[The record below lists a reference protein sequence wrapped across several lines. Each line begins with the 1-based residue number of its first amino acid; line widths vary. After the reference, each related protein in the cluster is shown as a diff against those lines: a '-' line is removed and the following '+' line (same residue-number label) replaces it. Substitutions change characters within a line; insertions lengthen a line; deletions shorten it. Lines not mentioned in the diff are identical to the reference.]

1 MKTAFVV
8 MTIMGCD
15 DTVTQCNYLETID
28 RTWTSIALCDAQ
40 AEELMARV
48 QDENYPVIV
57 AVCESADDRVTMD
70 MAGQHADSPSAAV
83 PSPGRHPPAH
93 EAEEARRGLAARAL
107 SIVKRAMPDGAALK
121 TAVSAPVRI
130 IEGSYTWIVRRFT
143 D

>member
-1 MKTAFVV
+1 MKTALVV

-15 DTVTQCNYLETID
+15 DTVTQCNYIETID

-40 AEELMARV
+40 TEERMARV

-70 MAGQHADSPSAAV
+70 MAGQHADSPSPAA
-83 PSPGRHPPAH
+83 PPVAAADAD
-93 EAEEARRGLAARAL
+93 EQARQGLAARAL
-107 SIVKRAMPDGAALK
+107 AIVKRAMPDRATVK
-121 TAVSAPVRI
+121 TVVSTPVRI
-130 IEGSYTWIVRRFT
+130 VEGGYSWVVKRFA